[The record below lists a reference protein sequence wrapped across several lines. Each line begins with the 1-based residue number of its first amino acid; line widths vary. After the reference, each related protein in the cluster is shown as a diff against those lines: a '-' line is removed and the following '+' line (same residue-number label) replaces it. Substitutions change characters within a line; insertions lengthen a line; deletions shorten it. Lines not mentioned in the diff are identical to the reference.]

1 MVNAVLHART
11 LTLRM
16 TLRRAR
22 ARVNARPIDRIG
34 AAAARLTIEPRRDE
48 PSRTCGWVPV
58 RVCDPAPPRYGLRM

>member
-22 ARVNARPIDRIG
+22 ARVNARPIQDRRRRG
-34 AAAARLTIEPRRDE
+34 AID
-48 PSRTCGWVPV
+48 
-58 RVCDPAPPRYGLRM
+58 D